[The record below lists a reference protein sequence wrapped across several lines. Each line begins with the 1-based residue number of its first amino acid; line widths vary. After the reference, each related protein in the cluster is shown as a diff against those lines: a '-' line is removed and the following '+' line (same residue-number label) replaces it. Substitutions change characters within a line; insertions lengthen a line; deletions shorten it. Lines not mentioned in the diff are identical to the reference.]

1 MPRATTTRF
10 TKTHTPAAPY
20 SSTSRPKTHST
31 ANTSTKTS
39 AGASNPI
46 FDTEKLGQ
54 HILKNPLVAQ
64 SIVDKANLK
73 TTDQV
78 LEVGPGTGNLTVKI
92 LEKCKKVLVVEM
104 DPRMASEL
112 SKRFQGKPQEMKK
125 LDILVGDFLKT
136 DLPYFDVCISNTPY
150 QISSPLVFK
159 LLAHRP
165 IFRVAVLMFQREFA
179 LRLCARPGSSLWC
192 RLSVNVQLYSK
203 VNHLMKVG
211 KANFR
216 PPPLVESSVIKLEP
230 INPPP
235 AIKFEEFDGLTRICF
250 NRRNKTIRASFFA
263 SKAVKDML
271 YSNWKTWCS
280 QQNKMIT
287 EDEDNFSTLLDKILT
302 DSGYSDQRAAKM
314 DVDDFLSLLSC
325 FHKQGIHFA

>member
-1 MPRATTTRF
+1 MF
-10 TKTHTPAAPY
+10 AP
-20 SSTSRPKTHST
+20 
-31 ANTSTKTS
+31 
-39 AGASNPI
+39 PI
-46 FDTEKLGQ
+46 LKSWFDLNKILTNDLFDTDENYLKLR
-54 HILKNPLVAQ
+54 K
-64 SIVDKANLK
+64 
-73 TTDQV
+73 
-78 LEVGPGTGNLTVKI
+78 
-92 LEKCKKVLVVEM
+92 
-104 DPRMASEL
+104 
-112 SKRFQGKPQEMKK
+112 
-125 LDILVGDFLKT
+125 
-136 DLPYFDVCISNTPY
+136 
-150 QISSPLVFK
+150 ISSPLVFK

-280 QQNKMIT
+280 QQNKMVRH
-287 EDEDNFSTLLDKILT
+287 TLF
-302 DSGYSDQRAAKM
+302 DSYRY
-314 DVDDFLSLLSC
+314 LSN
-325 FHKQGIHFA
+325 I